1 MSRRGLTL
9 FEVLVASMLLGG
21 MMLASLIIYTTGL
34 TNQRKTDSQTD
45 SYRAVMMAISHI
57 RSELRGGQVLFPA
70 TDSGPQPTAR
80 YRYPRMRNNLP
91 RVDSTGSPIWA
102 GTGTFE
108 LRDGGKL
115 TRVNPVDARTLAE
128 LGEDGSIT
136 FERPDRRLL
145 KVTVVADR
153 YPNDRRRKSH
163 YEATV
168 EIYLPNN

>member
-9 FEVLVASMLLGG
+9 FEVLVASILLGG
-21 MMLASLIIYTTGL
+21 MMLASLVIYSTGL
-34 TNQRKTDSQTD
+34 ANQRKTDSQTD
-45 SYRAVMMAISHI
+45 SYRAVMMAIAHI

-80 YRYPRMRNNLP
+80 YRYPRMKDNLP

-102 GTGTFE
+102 GTGRFE
-108 LRDGGKL
+108 LQDGGKL
-115 TRVNPVDARTLAE
+115 ARVNPVDTRTLAD
-128 LGEDGSIT
+128 LGENGMIS
-136 FERPDRRLL
+136 FERLDRRLL

-153 YPNDRRRKSH
+153 FPTDPRKKSH

-168 EIYLPNN
+168 EIFLPNN